1 MRSFKDKRRPMFDS
15 KRWSTFLAAG
25 LLTMAAAT
33 PAQQPA
39 AQQPEPVAAP
49 AQQSP
54 ETAQQAPETQSIE
67 IPAGTRVL
75 LSLRSAIHTKTA
87 KPGDGVYLTSNF
99 PVVVE
104 NRVVIPTGVYV
115 QGVIDD
121 VVRPGRVK
129 GRAAVHMHFTSM
141 IFPNGSVVNIPGV
154 VSGLPGSGGPSVQKE
169 GEIQQ
174 SSGKG
179 KDAATVAR
187 TTIGGASLGT
197 IAGAV
202 AGSPGTGAGIG
213 AAGGAA
219 VGLVSTLFT
228 RGEDVVLNVGQGVE
242 MVLQRPL
249 IITDANLSGSHVFGP
264 AAAVPSR
271 PRLVRPNSAPSSPNP
286 LLP

>member
-1 MRSFKDKRRPMFDS
+1 MLCS

-25 LLTMAAAT
+25 LLTMAGSAL
-33 PAQQPA
+33 AQQPA

-49 AQQSP
+49 AQQ
-54 ETAQQAPETQSIE
+54 APEASSIE
-67 IPAGTRVL
+67 IPAGTKVL

-104 NRVVIPTGVYV
+104 NRVVIPPGVYV
-115 QGVIDD
+115 QGVIDE

-141 IFPNGSVVNIPGV
+141 IFPNGTVVNIPGV
-154 VSGLPGSGGPSVQKE
+154 VSGLPGSAGPTVQKE

-179 KDAATVAR
+179 KDAGNVTR
-187 TTIGGASLGT
+187 TTISGATLGT
-197 IAGAV
+197 IGGAV
-202 AGSPGTGAGIG
+202 AGSPGMGAGIG
-213 AAGGAA
+213 AAAGAT

-228 RGEDVVLNVGQGVE
+228 RGNDVVLNAGQGVE

-249 IITDANLSGSHVFGP
+249 TITEANLSGSHFVGHATGASSP
-264 AAAVPSR
+264 PTM
-271 PRLVRPNSAPSSPNP
+271 VRRNSAPLSPNP
-286 LLP
+286 LPH

>member
-1 MRSFKDKRRPMFDS
+1 MHAS
-15 KRWSTFLAAG
+15 KHWSTFLATG
-25 LLTMAAAT
+25 LLTIAGPT
-33 PAQQPA
+33 LAQQPA

-49 AQQSP
+49 AL
-54 ETAQQAPETQSIE
+54 QASEIKSIE
-67 IPAGTRVL
+67 VPAGTKVL

-87 KPGDGVYLTSNF
+87 KPGDGVYLSSNF

-104 NRVVIPTGVYV
+104 NRVAIPKGVYV
-115 QGVIDD
+115 QGVIDE

-141 IFPNGSVVNIPGV
+141 IFPNGTVVNIPGV
-154 VSGLPGSGGPSVQKE
+154 VGGLPGSGGPSVQKE

-179 KDAATVAR
+179 KDAGRVAQ

-197 IAGAV
+197 IGGAV
-202 AGSPGTGAGIG
+202 AGSPGLGAGIG

-219 VGLVSTLFT
+219 AGLIYTLFS
-228 RGEDVVLNVGQGVE
+228 RGDDVVLNVGQGVE

-249 IITDANLSGSHVFGP
+249 IITEANLGGSHFVRH
-264 AAAVPSR
+264 AAGVSSP
-271 PRLVRPNSAPSSPNP
+271 PLMVRPQSPPSSSNP
-286 LLP
+286 VLR